1 MAVYDVLRDAN
12 RRMRYNDVLK
22 NGLPDWRQAV
32 YYYRRVR
39 KMGLTEMSVIL
50 FVLVTVGQYIV
61 SWAAYLEKKY
71 TAVSL
76 LKIYILKFSEL
87 FLYYFTRFI
96 SRETHQHEIFILQSL
111 ALLPVQT
118 FIRKLQTGVLNPP
131 SSISLLAYHPTPRRH
146 YL

>member
-12 RRMRYNDVLK
+12 RRIRYDEVLK

-39 KMGLTEMSVIL
+39 KMGLAEMSVIL

-76 LKIYILKFSEL
+76 MN
-87 FLYYFTRFI
+87 
-96 SRETHQHEIFILQSL
+96 SL
-111 ALLPVQT
+111 SSVSS
-118 FIRKLQTGVLNPP
+118 
-131 SSISLLAYHPTPRRH
+131 SSIVSVLYRSKDERSTFSLFPFQFLAIV
-146 YL
+146 LS